1 MASPGV
7 SERQAAQE
15 AATERMLGALLRVGV
30 LVAAGFV
37 LLGGILFVAQHGG
50 DRPDYSRFGG
60 EPEDLKNV
68 SGVMRAALALHPR
81 GLIQFGLLILLAT
94 PVVRVAVSLVTF
106 LRERDRLYAA
116 LTACVLLILLLSLS
130 GVVP

>member
-1 MASPGV
+1 MASPAG
-7 SERQAAQE
+7 SDREEAE
-15 AATERMLGALLRVGV
+15 AATERMLAALLRVGV
-30 LVAAGFV
+30 VVAALFV
-37 LLGGILFVAQHGG
+37 LLGGVLYVAQHGG

-60 EPEDLKNV
+60 EPEELKTV
-68 SGVMRAALALHPR
+68 RGVLSAALALRPR
-81 GLIQFGLLILLAT
+81 GLMQLGLLVLVAT

-116 LTACVLLILLLSLS
+116 LTGVVLLVLLLSLS